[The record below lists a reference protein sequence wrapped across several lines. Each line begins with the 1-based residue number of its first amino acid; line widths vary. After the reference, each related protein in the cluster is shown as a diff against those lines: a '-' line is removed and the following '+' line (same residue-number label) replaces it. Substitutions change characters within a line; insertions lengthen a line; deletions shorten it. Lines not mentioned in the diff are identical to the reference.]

1 MVLPWRPAR
10 APILS
15 EQGRRRS
22 GRRPHGARKAREGS
36 TLATASRRAETA
48 PADGSATSPAP
59 HPSGERGPPR
69 HTHANGGQPAPTGVP
84 RQAARGP
91 GGAPPGSSRPTPAT
105 PTPGLPARPHRRP
118 SRGAARTRPRPAPP
132 RPAPPGPLRGLREA
146 GPAGVRLAIPPP
158 RRPSRFHNGS
168 ASTVGRWP
176 PPPPA
181 PPPEAGPVPRS
192 FSTQPRPSGW
202 PATAPGPTCL
212 RVAPTEPPLRS
223 AAPPRVSGLSTSP
236 QEADGEREAS
246 AQSAPPACGTP
257 SYQRGTQARLRPP
270 CPMPV
275 GPRRL
280 PGYPPPLWT
289 STAGRGRRDPGY
301 QPNPRGGRG
310 SDSLEEHTLWPADDR
325 RGRAD
330 GSPLT
335 LAYCPCCLT
344 LRAGHLLHPAT
355 PPEVTP

>member
-1 MVLPWRPAR
+1 MEASTRSHFIRAGQAALREKAAR
-10 APILS
+10 GTEA
-15 EQGRRRS
+15 
-22 GRRPHGARKAREGS
+22 
-36 TLATASRRAETA
+36 
-48 PADGSATSPAP
+48 GSADHPATPTPAAASTPPPASPDRRHADPAGPRPDPPGPHLP
-59 HPSGERGPPR
+59 HPRLGCR
-69 HTHANGGQPAPTGVP
+69 HAPTGVP
-84 RQAARGP
+84 RGAQRGP
-91 GGAPPGSSRPTPAT
+91 DPAQLL
-105 PTPGLPARPHRRP
+105 PAHSAICARPARP
-118 SRGAARTRPRPAPP
+118 
-132 RPAPPGPLRGLREA
+132 
-146 GPAGVRLAIPPP
+146 
-158 RRPSRFHNGS
+158 GS
-168 ASTVGRWP
+168 ASRSRHRAAQVVFTTAPPQPSGDGRP
-176 PPPPA
+176 PPP

-192 FSTQPRPSGW
+192 FSTQPRPPGW
-202 PATAPGPTCL
+202 PAAAPGSTCGW
-212 RVAPTEPPLRS
+212 RRPPRRAHGAAVTV

-257 SYQRGTQARLRPP
+257 SYQRGTQARLRPS

-289 STAGRGRRDPGY
+289 STAGRSRRDPGY

-325 RGRAD
+325 RGRAG

-344 LRAGHLLHPAT
+344 LRGGHLLHPAT